1 MYLRDW
7 VDLIDQVIE
16 ELGLQHLHSEP
27 RLDRSESWQQVDNEY
42 AEFRRLQ
49 KAARERERWRHQVD
63 GIRAR
68 FGPDEHA

>member
-1 MYLRDW
+1 
-7 VDLIDQVIE
+7 
-16 ELGLQHLHSEP
+16 
-27 RLDRSESWQQVDNEY
+27 VDNEY